1 MEFQVTDEIGSNT
14 LLGCGFTVKKSDGT
28 VSEQGPKTPFGPS
41 PSPVPS
47 EAASSS
53 TSTVEALVQDQLH
66 LKEEIAEVK
75 HALSEEKA
83 LNAQRHEDILRALSA
98 LTTKFASPSHSP

>member
-1 MEFQVTDEIGSNT
+1 
-14 LLGCGFTVKKSDGT
+14 
-28 VSEQGPKTPFGPS
+28 VSEQGPKTPVGPG

-53 TSTVEALVQDQLH
+53 TSTIEALVQDQLH
-66 LKEEIAEVK
+66 LKEEIAKVK
-75 HALSEEKA
+75 HAVSEEKA

-98 LTTKFASPSHSP
+98 LMAKFAPPSASP

>member
-1 MEFQVTDEIGSNT
+1 M
-14 LLGCGFTVKKSDGT
+14 LGCGFTVKKSDGT
-28 VSEQGPKTPFGPS
+28 VSEQGPKTPFGPGRNL
-41 PSPVPS
+41 VPS
-47 EAASSS
+47 EATSSS

-83 LNAQRHEDILRALSA
+83 LNGQCHEDILRALFA
-98 LTTKFASPSHSP
+98 LIAKFAPPSPSP

>member
-1 MEFQVTDEIGSNT
+1 

-28 VSEQGPKTPFGPS
+28 MSEQGPKTSFGPG
-41 PSPVPS
+41 PSLVLS
-47 EAASSS
+47 EAAASS
-53 TSTVEALVQDQLH
+53 TSMVEALVQDQLH

-83 LNAQRHEDILRALSA
+83 WNAQRHEDILRALSA
-98 LTTKFASPSHSP
+98 LTAKFAPPSPSP